1 MTEDRAL
8 TPNEHADLLA
18 AEFVIGVLPLADRAA
33 AEARLRR
40 DEGFAARVAAWE
52 NHLSDLN
59 GDYAEVE
66 PPADVLTRTEAQLFP
81 AAIRRRQVWFG
92 WLSGAAAAAALAIV
106 AVIFLSPPPAGDA
119 PLIATLGEPDA
130 PLAFEARYD
139 GASLIVARVAGT
151 APGPGQ
157 AYELWIIAPTAAPVS
172 LGLLG
177 DAPLAIPYPTPP
189 AGWTLAVSLEPEG
202 GSPTGLPTGPVVA
215 AGEVTDL

>member
-8 TPNEHADLLA
+8 TPDDAADLLA
-18 AEFVIGVLPLADRAA
+18 AEYVMGVLPLADRAA

-52 NHLSDLN
+52 NHLADLN
-59 GDYAEVE
+59 DDYAEVE
-66 PPADVLTRTEAQLFP
+66 PPEDLLTRTEARLFP
-81 AAIRRRQVWFG
+81 VATRRRNAWFA
-92 WLSGAAAAAALAIV
+92 WLAGASAAAVMAIA
-106 AVIFLSPPPAGDA
+106 AVIFLSPPPIGNA

-177 DAPLAIPYPTPP
+177 DEPLAIPYPMPP
-189 AGWTLAVSLEPEG
+189 AGWTLAVSLEPAG
-202 GSPTGLPTGPVVA
+202 GSPTGAPTGPVVA
-215 AGEVTDL
+215 AGPVTDL